1 MPLFNI
7 ITLFG
12 DAIMGVIIT
21 CIMSGNGNTH
31 QLNIVNKLEQGA

>member
-12 DAIMGVIIT
+12 DATISVIAT
-21 CIMSGNGNTH
+21 CIMNGNVNTH
-31 QLNIVNKLEQGA
+31 QLNIVNKLKQGA